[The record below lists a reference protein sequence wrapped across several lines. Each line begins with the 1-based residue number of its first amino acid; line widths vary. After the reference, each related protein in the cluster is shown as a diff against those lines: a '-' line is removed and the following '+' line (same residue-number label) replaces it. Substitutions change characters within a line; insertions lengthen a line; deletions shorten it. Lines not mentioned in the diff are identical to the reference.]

1 MNELEKIRGQEQ
13 KIDRIKMLHKRYKT
27 MRSFG
32 DAIRNGII
40 AMNMANVEQ
49 EQLAKKINEFA
60 IDTKPRNLNMKKEK
74 QIIQSSVLAL
84 LKVREMIF
92 NVFKSGILPPHSDS
106 KEPHQ
111 SEESDD
117 KEKTITQSS
126 SSRLL
131 GFVHKLDV
139 PPTPD
144 NMLYSALSRLKSKA
158 TKNI

>member
-1 MNELEKIRGQEQ
+1 
-13 KIDRIKMLHKRYKT
+13 
-27 MRSFG
+27 
-32 DAIRNGII
+32 
-40 AMNMANVEQ
+40 MANVEQ
-49 EQLAKKINEFA
+49 EQLAKKIWEFA
-60 IDTKPRNLNMKKEK
+60 SDTKPRNLNIKKEK

-117 KEKTITQSS
+117 KEETITQSS
-126 SSRLL
+126 SSSLL

-144 NMLYSALSRLKSKA
+144 NMLYSAPSRLKNKA
-158 TKNI
+158 TKNL